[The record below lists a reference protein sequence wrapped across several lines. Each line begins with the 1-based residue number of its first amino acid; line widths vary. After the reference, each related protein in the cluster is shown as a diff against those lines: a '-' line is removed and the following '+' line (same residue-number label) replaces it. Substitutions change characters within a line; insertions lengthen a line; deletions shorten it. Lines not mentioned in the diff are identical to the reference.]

1 MDATVA
7 ISPSPAKRLDLFE
20 RYLSL
25 WVLVCM
31 VAGILVGKSAPETID
46 RLSHWE
52 FLSGSQVNAPIAILI
67 WLKSI
72 SEIVIGSAGFLSS
85 RAS

>member
-1 MDATVA
+1 
-7 ISPSPAKRLDLFE
+7 
-20 RYLSL
+20 
-25 WVLVCM
+25 M

-72 SEIVIGSAGFLSS
+72 SEIVIGSAVIV
-85 RAS
+85 